1 MGKPFN
7 PGDKV
12 AYSARWLKSLCLQA
26 SWEARARG
34 TVLSVEPFGNRALVS
49 VQWEGR
55 DKPIG
60 VLDANLTLV
69 SRLAIDAALA
79 T

>member
-1 MGKPFN
+1 MAKIFK

-12 AYSARWLKSLCLQA
+12 AYAAAWLKSLCLHT

-34 TVLSVEPFGNRALVS
+34 IVQGVEPFGNRALVT

-69 SRLAIDAALA
+69 SRIAIDATLA

>member
-1 MGKPFN
+1 MGKVFN

-12 AYSARWLKSLCLQA
+12 AYAAAWLKSTGQQTGWA
-26 SWEARARG
+26 PRARG
-34 TVLSVEPFGNRALVS
+34 IVQGSEPFGGRVLVT

-60 VLDANLTLV
+60 VLDCNLTLV